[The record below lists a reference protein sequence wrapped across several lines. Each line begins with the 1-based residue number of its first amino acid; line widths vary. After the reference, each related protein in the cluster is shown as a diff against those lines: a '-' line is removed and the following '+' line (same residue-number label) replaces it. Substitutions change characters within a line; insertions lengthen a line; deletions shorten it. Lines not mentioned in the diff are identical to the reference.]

1 MAASSSS
8 ASSAAPDVE
17 VVPAVA
23 GDLPA
28 LFALV
33 NEAYQVETGDSGV
46 AFKCTNRLLDA
57 DAELLP
63 SIAAG
68 RALKA
73 LVGGALAGCICFEE
87 QQAAAA
93 AVAVHDG
100 GADAA
105 AAPHMHFGPFAV
117 AASAQGRGVGRALLE
132 ALYARARARG
142 IRYVDIEVV
151 NWRTDVM
158 PWYERMG
165 YVRFGTGDFPAPE
178 RLARPASFVLM
189 RLDLQKAP
197 ATEAM

>member
-1 MAASSSS
+1 MAASSSSS
-8 ASSAAPDVE
+8 ASSAAPAVE

-33 NEAYQVETGDSGV
+33 NEAYQGETGGSGV

-93 AVAVHDG
+93 A
-100 GADAA
+100 
-105 AAPHMHFGPFAV
+105 APHMHFGPFAV
-117 AASAQGRGVGRALLE
+117 AASAQGRGVGRAFLE

-151 NWRTDVM
+151 TWRTDVM

-165 YVRFGTGDFPAPE
+165 YVRFGTGDVPAPE

-197 ATEAM
+197 ATEAI